1 MIVLVHLCYSV
12 HFTGLILQNHL
23 IPAVDFMFRHPD
35 CFSDVVILSS
45 VRLAS
50 SFNVTIACS
59 SFQSVPVKNVKQN
72 PLDQICKC

>member
-1 MIVLVHLCYSV
+1 
-12 HFTGLILQNHL
+12 
-23 IPAVDFMFRHPD
+23 VDFMFRHPD